1 MTFNTHRNSDVKVTP
16 IIGTNRL
23 LPYPYGSRSYEKE
36 QEGENTSLFR
46 ARAFLFLVT

>member
-1 MTFNTHRNSDVKVTP
+1 MTFNTHSNSDVEVTP

-23 LPYPYGSRSYEKE
+23 PAYPYGIRSYEKE
-36 QEGENTSLFR
+36 QEGESTSLFR